1 VEPEAAKADA
11 EPETTKSD
19 AGPEPAKDDDAAVID
34 ALALL
39 GIA

>member
-1 VEPEAAKADA
+1 VEPEAAKANA

>member
-1 VEPEAAKADA
+1 MEPEAAKADA